1 MVQNGD
7 DSRNQ
12 AKTSISNLNYY
23 VYFYVIS
30 VFYVFDAFI
39 IMILLVVAPFFYFF
53 LPCLFFRRCCQLKNK
68 RQDIWQYYVRRIF
81 LPIKRIWRQN
91 LPYMLVSMVLQRFFV
106 GGRKDHIGLLHM

>member
-53 LPCLFFRRCCQLKNK
+53 CHAFSFVAAASSKIKDKTSGNTMSDVFFYL
-68 RQDIWQYYVRRIF
+68 
-81 LPIKRIWRQN
+81 
-91 LPYMLVSMVLQRFFV
+91 
-106 GGRKDHIGLLHM
+106 